1 MVKQQED
8 FMETWKW
15 HVVDGVS
22 PSTEENG
29 LTMTKKLLSRIQLT
43 NPTDA
48 SVVSSFVSQ
57 I

>member
-1 MVKQQED
+1 MVKKQED

-22 PSTEENG
+22 PLTEENG

>member
-1 MVKQQED
+1 
-8 FMETWKW
+8 METWKW

-29 LTMTKKLLSRIQLT
+29 LTMTKKLLSRIQLK

>member
-1 MVKQQED
+1 MVKKQEE

-29 LTMTKKLLSRIQLT
+29 LTVTKKLLSRIRLT
-43 NPTDA
+43 NPTDT
-48 SVVSSFVSQ
+48 SVVSSFISQ